1 MTSDE
6 EYDYCVWL
14 LNSYASTLSG
24 NQKKKD
30 RKYKAFS
37 WWVRLGYKQYIK
49 NL

>member
-1 MTSDE
+1 MVLILMLKNKYE
-6 EYDYCVWL
+6 H
-14 LNSYASTLSG
+14 NR

-49 NL
+49 NK